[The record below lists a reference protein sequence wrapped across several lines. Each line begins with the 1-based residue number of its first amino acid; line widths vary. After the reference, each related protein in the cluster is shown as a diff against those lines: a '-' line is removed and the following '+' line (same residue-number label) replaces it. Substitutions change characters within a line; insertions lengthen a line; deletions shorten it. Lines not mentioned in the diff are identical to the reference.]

1 MRDRFE
7 RRSGYTLDLD
17 AADLFSE
24 RLTARM
30 ILLHRSPDLRMKRL
44 TDKFAVR
51 PFVEQRVGAEY
62 LSQLLWHGASP
73 RDIPFDDLPDRYVAK
88 PNHASGLVVHGDPE
102 IDRREAIEYL
112 EDALAH
118 DYYWKN
124 REAQYYGIERRVL
137 VEERLDDG
145 LDDGPRDYSFFC
157 FHGRP
162 HAVQVR
168 NRIKTISQ
176 FHDLDWKRLSLRLKL
191 ADPVELDPPRNL
203 DEMID
208 VSSRLSEGFD
218 FVRVDLY
225 DLGDRVVFG
234 EMTFTPAAG
243 GHRPTPEEWDVQLG
257 RLWGDAPN
265 P

>member
-1 MRDRFE
+1 
-7 RRSGYTLDLD
+7 
-17 AADLFSE
+17 
-24 RLTARM
+24 
-30 ILLHRSPDLRMKRL
+30 MKRL